1 MQDRLTEIE
10 IKIAHV
16 EQTVNELND
25 VIVKQQAY
33 IDSLERGMERLK
45 ERLQTDVGVEGG
57 GDPLEEKPPH
67 Y

>member
-1 MQDRLTEIE
+1 MQDRLIEIE
-10 IKIAHV
+10 IKLAHV

-33 IDSLERGMERLK
+33 IDSLQRDVERLK
-45 ERLQTDVGVEGG
+45 ERLQTDGGVE
-57 GDPLEEKPPH
+57 DSANPQDEKPPH

>member
-10 IKIAHV
+10 IKLAHV

-25 VIVKQQAY
+25 VIVKQQTY

-45 ERLQTDVGVEGG
+45 ERLQTDGGIEGS
-57 GDPLEEKPPH
+57 GDPQDEKPPH